1 MQGIFVF
8 MWANY
13 EPLTYNRTYS
23 YPSWALAVGMC
34 MAFASMA
41 CVPAYVGGSLLFAS
55 GTFKEV
61 FIVDKIRKRCAIITV
76 GLPGDH
82 AHFLFCYTYRHF

>member
-1 MQGIFVF
+1 

-34 MAFASMA
+34 MAFVSMA
-41 CVPAYVGGSLLFAS
+41 CVPTYIAGNLLFAT
-55 GTFKEV
+55 GTLKQVATVIEEH
-61 FIVDKIRKRCAIITV
+61 KR
-76 GLPGDH
+76 L
-82 AHFLFCYTYRHF
+82 LFCLLYRF